1 MLHLL
6 RAEYLHKLSVILLN
20 MILSITLYLFIIY
33 LLIVIHGYLFY
44 TFGYNPILHPCFPGQ
59 IVSALEIGSSFCW
72 LMCTL
77 FFLSFFFFFSSFL
90 FSALNIICE
99 YIEKHFK

>member
-6 RAEYLHKLSVILLN
+6 RAEYLHKLSGILLN

-44 TFGYNPILHPCFPGQ
+44 NFGYNPILHPCFPGQ

-77 FFLSFFFFFSSFL
+77 FFLSFFFF
-90 FSALNIICE
+90 
-99 YIEKHFK
+99 